1 MSSRAKFEAFK
12 FITFAIRTA
21 VMTYKS
27 RILILIISILFSGTK
42 NHCFS
47 QSEKSGIFSIDG
59 LVYGYSLESSKKLL
73 RKEKQIKV
81 EGVLDKVNIDLLE
94 NGKILNSTKTGN
106 NGLFSMKVKTGKVYT
121 LELSK
126 TGYTNVLLIIDLT
139 SAPANKNIIFSG
151 TEFILHNSPVKNT
164 SQEKYP
170 FGKLFYNKEKK
181 QLDFEIA
188 KFLSKKQRESI
199 DNSVSL
205 MKRSV
210 QKNVN
215 NITDQ
220 TLETASSAKEV
231 KKEPAKKESQP
242 EIVIGI
248 NNDST
253 NESLFLSSS
262 KINSSEVPIN
272 ESDINDLEDKIKA
285 ARLQLEKDKLI
296 ATSEED
302 LSAIRKRELILNA
315 LELQLSEAKKVIELQ
330 KKEIS
335 TQRQLLFLTI
345 ACIFLLSAFL
355 FMIFRFNKQK
365 KITYLI
371 LKDKNKKITDSI
383 NYASRIQES
392 ILPSNNEIKRLLPQS
407 FIFFQPRDIVS
418 GDFYWL
424 SHVNEKII
432 IACVDCTGHGV
443 PGAFMS
449 LIGNTLLNEIVNEKL
464 ILDPALILK
473 QLHLEVVK
481 ALHQD
486 SERTQSKD
494 GMEMSICV
502 IDNSK
507 KEVEFAGAMNPLFIL
522 QNDIITVLKPDV
534 KGIGGDTIQGKSIEF
549 TNHKFSIEK
558 NMSLYMFT
566 DGYMDQFGGP
576 ENKKYNVP
584 NFKKLLIEIQ
594 SNDMNR
600 QKEIIEQTIKRW
612 QGNQKQIDDM
622 LVIGIRFN

>member
-1 MSSRAKFEAFK
+1 MIIFGNMKHTNQ
-12 FITFAIRTA
+12 I
-21 VMTYKS
+21 V
-27 RILILIISILFSGTK
+27 LLLLIILSGFIQP
-42 NHCFS
+42 CFS
-47 QSEKSGIFSIDG
+47 QSEKPGNFSIDG
-59 LVYGYSLESSKKLL
+59 LVYGYSFESSKKLL

-94 NGKILNSTKTGN
+94 NGKILTSTKTST
-106 NGLFSMKVKTGKVYT
+106 NGLFSLKIKTGKIYT
-121 LELSK
+121 IEFSK
-126 TGYTNVLLIIDLT
+126 KSYTNVLLIIDLT
-139 SAPANKNIIFSG
+139 GVPSGKNIVFNGS
-151 TEFILHNSPVKNT
+151 EFILHNSPTKNT

-170 FGKLFYNKEKK
+170 FGKLYYNKEKK

-210 QKNVN
+210 QKNLN
-215 NITDQ
+215 NVTSIE
-220 TLETASSAKEV
+220 ETSPSVEKEL
-231 KKEPAKKESQP
+231 KKENKKTENNT
-242 EIVIGI
+242 EITTI
-248 NNDST
+248 NKYDT
-253 NESLFLSSS
+253 IDESLFVFSS
-262 KINSSEVPIN
+262 KINNNELPIN
-272 ESDINDLEDKIKA
+272 ESDINNLEDKIKV
-285 ARLQLEKDKLI
+285 ARLQLEKDKLT
-296 ATSEED
+296 ATSKED
-302 LSAIRKRELILNA
+302 LSAIRKREFILTA
-315 LELQLSEAKKVIELQ
+315 LELQLLEAKKVIELQ

-335 TQRQLLFLTI
+335 TQKQLLLLTI
-345 ACIFLLSAFL
+345 ICIALLTAFL

-365 KITYLI
+365 KMTYLI

-392 ILPSNNEIKRLLPQS
+392 ILPSNEDIKQLLPDS
-407 FIFFQPRDIVS
+407 FIFFKPRDIVS

-424 SHVNEKII
+424 SKVNEKTI
-432 IACVDCTGHGV
+432 IACIDCTGHGV

-449 LIGNTLLNEIVNEKL
+449 LIGNTLLNEIVNEKH

-473 QLHLEVVK
+473 QLHVEVIK

-502 IDNSK
+502 IDYSK
-507 KEVEFAGAMNPLFIL
+507 KEVEFAGAMNPLFIIKGD
-522 QNDIITVLKPDV
+522 NIIVLKPDV
-534 KGIGGDTIQGKSIEF
+534 KSIGGDFKPGKTTEF
-549 TNHKFSIEK
+549 TNQKITIEK

-576 ENKKYNVP
+576 DNKKYNLP
-584 NFKKLLIEIQ
+584 NFKKLLLEIQ
-594 SNDMNR
+594 SSDMAA
-600 QKEIIEQTIKRW
+600 QKEKVEKTIEQW
-612 QGNQKQIDDM
+612 QGSQKQIDDM